1 MAKTNVPRQSLRTH
15 EGAKAKRVNA
25 EMQLRR
31 SVMSCLLW
39 EKEFYEEGEDIASR
53 VASLVK
59 DVAPDKVAAIAV
71 ECREKMKLR
80 HMPLFI
86 VREMARLK
94 THQYLVAG
102 TLAAVIQRPD
112 ELAEFLSL
120 YWKDGRQSLSAQVKK
135 GLAAAFGK
143 FSEYSLAKYNRDG
156 AVKLR
161 DVLFLCHAKPQGVE
175 QDLLW
180 KRLIAGEL
188 TPPDTWEVA
197 LSGGADK
204 KTTWER
210 LISENKLGA
219 LAFLR
224 NLRNMKEAG
233 VTDQVV
239 GEGLSKMKAERV
251 LPFRFIAAARFAPQ
265 WEDKIEPVM
274 LKCLEGMGKLPGTTA
289 LLIDRSG
296 SMSERPSAKSDLTR
310 YDAACGLAILA
321 RELSENVK
329 IFTFCGGTGG
339 MDLPFEVLTIPPR
352 RGFALKDALGQQ
364 KNAGTLLGRAI
375 KTLYAQETFD
385 RLVVLTDEQS
395 QDAVPNPQGVAY
407 MINVASAR
415 NGVGY
420 APWVHVDGWSEAVF
434 DFIREYEGASFH

>member
-1 MAKTNVPRQSLRTH
+1 MAKTNTPRQSLKTH
-15 EGAKAKRVNA
+15 EGAKAKRANA

-39 EKEFYEEGEDIASR
+39 EKEFYEEGEDIAAR
-53 VASLVK
+53 VASLIREVT
-59 DVAPDKVAAIAV
+59 PDKVSAIAV

-86 VREMARLK
+86 AREMARLK
-94 THQYLVAG
+94 THQHMVAG

-112 ELAEFLSL
+112 ELAEFVSL
-120 YWKDGRQSLSAQVKK
+120 YWKDGRQPLSAQVKK
-135 GLAAAFGK
+135 GLAAAFCK
-143 FSEYSLAKYNRDG
+143 FSEHSLAKYNRDG

-204 KTTWER
+204 KATWER
-210 LISENKLGA
+210 LITENKLGA

-239 GEGLSKMKAERV
+239 GEGLSRMKAERV

-274 LKCLEGMGKLPGTTA
+274 LQCLEGMSKLPGTTT

-296 SMSERPSAKSDLTR
+296 SMSERLSAKSDLTR

-420 APWVHVDGWSEAVF
+420 APWIHIDGWSEAVF
-434 DFIREYEGASFH
+434 DFIREYEGTSFH